1 MIIEKLHIENFG
13 KLHDFSLSFD
23 DGFNLVFGNNEDGKT
38 TIMSFIRMMFYG
50 SGTQK
55 NDISLNLR
63 RRYVPFSGE
72 KMGGSIEFSHGG
84 KSYILSKQF
93 GKSQKSDKTV
103 LIEKGMG
110 TAVTLP
116 ADKDVGEIFFSLG
129 AGAFERS
136 IYIGSLPA
144 FSDDGTEELSGKLAS
159 SVYIS
164 DSGEGYEQIVKR
176 IQKAQT
182 GLRTPRKV
190 GLADRLEGEI
200 HSLERELDDAK
211 ILEDTRLQYEK
222 SIKEKTQNLEA
233 LKLEKE
239 QLESA
244 LNMSRAAAQSELIK
258 SELEARTEADLLK
271 NQLTDIT
278 ADTLNRSKA
287 LLGELNI
294 LKTRIEEKTN
304 AVSQKADAESL
315 ENIDDSVNNAWEDFQ
330 RVDVQSRD
338 IIGKISA
345 LEERLSTE
353 NKASA
358 SSPIMF
364 VVAFLFLISAVVGY
378 FSSPV
383 FLSMLAP
390 AIIFFIIAITNAKKQ
405 GEQKNKHIKLREQL
419 INLKNEELSLRTQRT
434 QAESVYNMRVERK
447 KLMQSDSL
455 EKQKVLEKTETEIS
469 SLKTQAENTEKE
481 IFDILG
487 VNVSD
492 AEKKVFDLEQKL
504 NRLDSLYLFLSKSP
518 LKDVNFEEL
527 SSTLKQNES
536 SDTALLKTEKEYEKE
551 LSNTADAIKEL
562 DIALE
567 RERTVCENIF
577 KGKRSIAV
585 LERLICE
592 RKERLTSQNA
602 HFEAL
607 QTAKDVLFEAYTD
620 MRQNF
625 APELNRLTG
634 ELLASFTDENHI
646 NATVSNDF
654 SVRVTQKGNPLPF
667 ESEYLSAGTRDQ
679 LDFCLRI
686 ALSKITAGDQK
697 LPLMLDD
704 IFAQY
709 DDDRTERAMAF
720 LKQYSSENQI
730 LFFTC
735 HGSIK
740 TLAENINANLITL

>member
-13 KLHDFSLSFD
+13 KLHDFSLSFK

-63 RRYVPFSGE
+63 RRYAPFSGE
-72 KMGGSIEFSHGG
+72 KMGGSIEFSHSG

-190 GLADRLEGEI
+190 GISDRLEGEI
-200 HSLERELDDAK
+200 HSLERELDDTK
-211 ILEDTRLQYEK
+211 ISEDTRLQYEK
-222 SIKEKTQNLEA
+222 SIKEKTRNLEA

-271 NQLTDIT
+271 NQLTGIT
-278 ADTLNRSKA
+278 ADTLSRSKA

-315 ENIDDSVNNAWEDFQ
+315 ENIDDSVNSAWEDFQ

-364 VVAFLFLISAVVGY
+364 VVAFLFLISAIVGY

-405 GEQKNKHIKLREQL
+405 GEQKNEHIKLREQL

-455 EKQKVLEKTETEIS
+455 EKQKSLEKIKSEIS

-518 LKDVNFEEL
+518 LKDVNSEEL

-536 SDTALLKTEKEYEKE
+536 SDTALLKTEKEYETE
-551 LSNTADAIKEL
+551 LSNTADTIKEL

-735 HGSIK
+735 HGSVK
-740 TLAENINANLITL
+740 TLADSINANLITL

>member
-1 MIIEKLHIENFG
+1 M
-13 KLHDFSLSFD
+13 
-23 DGFNLVFGNNEDGKT
+23 
-38 TIMSFIRMMFYG
+38 
-50 SGTQK
+50 
-55 NDISLNLR
+55 
-63 RRYVPFSGE
+63 
-72 KMGGSIEFSHGG
+72 
-84 KSYILSKQF
+84 
-93 GKSQKSDKTV
+93 
-103 LIEKGMG
+103 
-110 TAVTLP
+110 
-116 ADKDVGEIFFSLG
+116 
-129 AGAFERS
+129 
-136 IYIGSLPA
+136 
-144 FSDDGTEELSGKLAS
+144 
-159 SVYIS
+159 
-164 DSGEGYEQIVKR
+164 
-176 IQKAQT
+176 
-182 GLRTPRKV
+182 
-190 GLADRLEGEI
+190 
-200 HSLERELDDAK
+200 
-211 ILEDTRLQYEK
+211 QYEK
-222 SIKEKTQNLEA
+222 SIKEKTRNLEA
-233 LKLEKE
+233 LKLERE

-315 ENIDDSVNNAWEDFQ
+315 ENIDDSVNSAWEDFQ

-364 VVAFLFLISAVVGY
+364 VVAFLFLISAIVGY

-390 AIIFFIIAITNAKKQ
+390 AIIFLIIAITNVKKQ

-447 KLMQSDSL
+447 KLMQSDNL
-455 EKQKVLEKTETEIS
+455 EKQKSLEKIKSEIS

-518 LKDVNFEEL
+518 LKDVNSEEL

-592 RKERLTSQNA
+592 KKERLASQNA

-607 QTAKDVLFEAYTD
+607 QTAKDVLLEAYTD

-654 SVRVTQKGNPLPF
+654 SVRVTQKGSPLPF

-735 HGSIK
+735 HGSVK

>member
-116 ADKDVGEIFFSLG
+116 ADKEVGEMFFSLG

-164 DSGEGYEQIVKR
+164 DSGEGYEQVVKR
-176 IQKAQT
+176 IQKAQN

-190 GLADRLEGEI
+190 GLSDRLEGEI

-211 ILEDTRLQYEK
+211 ISEDTRLQYEK
-222 SIKEKTQNLEA
+222 SIKEKTRNLEA

-315 ENIDDSVNNAWEDFQ
+315 ENIDDSVNSAWEDFQ

-364 VVAFLFLISAVVGY
+364 VVAFLFLVSSIAGY

-390 AIIFFIIAITNAKKQ
+390 AIIFLIIAITNVKKQ
-405 GEQKNKHIKLREQL
+405 GEQKKEHIKLREQL

-492 AEKKVFDLEQKL
+492 AEKKVFDLEQNL

-518 LKDVNFEEL
+518 LKDVNSEEL

-536 SDTALLKTEKEYEKE
+536 SDTALLKTEKEYEKK